1 MPRSCESPT
10 LSSERRRRFAKG
22 DCLRRSPSA
31 WLSVCSA
38 TLVLLAGCGGGDGS
52 EESQRLDPAVA
63 ARLAD
68 ESDAVADAIAA
79 NDGCEAARRVATLRA
94 SLEQASVP
102 DGVRR
107 EVGRYANRTFTC
119 LPPAPAPPPP
129 LPPPPPPVASTS
141 TSEED
146 DDDHGEGKRKGH
158 RKEKKDKKH
167 GHDDGGD
174 D

>member
-1 MPRSCESPT
+1 
-10 LSSERRRRFAKG
+10 L
-22 DCLRRSPSA
+22 
-31 WLSVCSA
+31 
-38 TLVLLAGCGGGDGS
+38 LVLAGCGGDESSS
-52 EESQRLDPAVA
+52 EQLDPAVA

-79 NDGCEAARRVATLRA
+79 NDGCEAARRVAALRA

-119 LPPAPAPPPP
+119 LPPAP
-129 LPPPPPPVASTS
+129 PPPPPPPPIASTS

-146 DDDHGEGKRKGH
+146 DEDHGEGKRKGH

>member
-1 MPRSCESPT
+1 
-10 LSSERRRRFAKG
+10 L
-22 DCLRRSPSA
+22 L
-31 WLSVCSA
+31 
-38 TLVLLAGCGGGDGS
+38 LLAGCGGDESSS
-52 EESQRLDPAVA
+52 EQLDPAVA

-79 NDGCEAARRVATLRA
+79 NDGCEAARRVAALRA

-119 LPPAPAPPPP
+119 LPPAP
-129 LPPPPPPVASTS
+129 PPPPPPPPIASTS

-146 DDDHGEGKRKGH
+146 DEDHGEGKRKGH

-167 GHDDGGD
+167 GHDDGD
-174 D
+174 DG

>member
-1 MPRSCESPT
+1 
-10 LSSERRRRFAKG
+10 L
-22 DCLRRSPSA
+22 
-31 WLSVCSA
+31 
-38 TLVLLAGCGGGDGS
+38 LVLAGCGGDESSS
-52 EESQRLDPAVA
+52 EQLDPAVA

-79 NDGCEAARRVATLRA
+79 NDGCEAARRAAALRS

-119 LPPAPAPPPP
+119 LPPAPPPS
-129 LPPPPPPVASTS
+129 PPPPPPPPPAASTS

-167 GHDDGGD
+167 GHDDGD
-174 D
+174 DE

>member
-1 MPRSCESPT
+1 
-10 LSSERRRRFAKG
+10 L
-22 DCLRRSPSA
+22 
-31 WLSVCSA
+31 
-38 TLVLLAGCGGGDGS
+38 LVLAGCGGDESSS
-52 EESQRLDPAVA
+52 EQLDPAVA

-79 NDGCEAARRVATLRA
+79 NDGCEAARRVAALRA

-119 LPPAPAPPPP
+119 LPPAP
-129 LPPPPPPVASTS
+129 PPPPPPPPIASTS

-146 DDDHGEGKRKGH
+146 DEDHGEGKRKGH

-167 GHDDGGD
+167 GHDDGD
-174 D
+174 DG